1 MKLVDEA
8 EILVRAGDGGNG
20 CASFRREKF
29 IPKGGPDGGDG
40 GDGGS
45 VFLIADENLNTLVD
59 FRHQRRFQAERGQNG
74 MGSQMYGKGGEDTEI
89 RVPVGT
95 VVTNMGTDEMIGDLV
110 RHGQRIKVVQGG
122 KGGLGN
128 MHFKSSTNRAPRQTT
143 QGTLGEEREL
153 RLELKLLADVGLL
166 GFPNAGKSTFVR
178 AVSAATPRVADYPFT
193 TLYPNLG
200 VVSIAPGQ
208 SFVVA
213 DIPGL
218 IEGAAEGAGLGI
230 TFLKHI
236 QRTHVLLHLVD
247 AAPFV
252 EDDGDPIATIVDEVR
267 TIEGELARFDPE
279 LLSKPRWLL
288 LNKLDLLPPDERDT
302 RIASVLDA
310 LGWDAPAFG
319 ISAIG
324 KDGTWPICQRLMTVL
339 DEARSALLAEGKN
352 REDDGT
358 QSDPVAVVGPVD
370 EG

>member
-8 EILVRAGDGGNG
+8 DILVQAGDGGSG
-20 CASFRREKF
+20 CVSFRREKF

-40 GDGGS
+40 GNGCS
-45 VFLIADENLNTLVD
+45 VFLVADENLNTLVD
-59 FRHQRRFQAERGQNG
+59 FRHQRRFQAQRGQNG
-74 MGSQMYGKGGEDTEI
+74 MGSQMYGRGGEDIDI

-95 VVTNMGTDEMIGDLV
+95 VITNLATDEVIGDLV
-110 RHGQRIKVVQGG
+110 RHGQRVKVAQGG
-122 KGGLGN
+122 QGGLGN
-128 MHFKSSTNRAPRQTT
+128 MHFKSSTNRAPRQSTP
-143 QGTLGEEREL
+143 GTAGEEREL

-166 GFPNAGKSTFVR
+166 GFPNAGKSTFIR

-230 TFLKHI
+230 TFLKHV
-236 QRTHVLLHLVD
+236 QRTRVLLHIVD

-252 EDDGDPIATIVDEVR
+252 FEQGPVETIVDQVR
-267 TIEGELARFDPE
+267 TIEAELAKFDPE
-279 LLSKPRWLL
+279 VLRKPRWLL
-288 LNKLDLLPPDERDT
+288 LNKLDLLPEGERAA
-302 RIASVLDA
+302 RQSAVLKA
-310 LGWDAPAFG
+310 LDWQGPAFA

-324 KDGTWPICQRLMTVL
+324 REGTWPVCQRLMTVL
-339 DEARSALLAEGKN
+339 DQARQEAAE
-352 REDDGT
+352 RA
-358 QSDPVAVVGPVD
+358 PVADLGVSLPAD
-370 EG
+370 DA